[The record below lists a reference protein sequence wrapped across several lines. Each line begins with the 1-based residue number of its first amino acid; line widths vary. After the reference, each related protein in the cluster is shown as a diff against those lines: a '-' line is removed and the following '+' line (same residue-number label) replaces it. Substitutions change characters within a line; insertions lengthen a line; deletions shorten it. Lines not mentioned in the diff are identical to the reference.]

1 MSNGRLQGKVAIIT
15 GSASGIGAG
24 TAAAF
29 AREGARVV
37 VADVDRDGAE
47 HHAAALRSSGGD
59 AFAVQVD
66 LREESSIVAMLEATQ
81 RKYGGLDVL
90 HNNAADTR
98 LSSTRDLSLEK
109 TDVEVWDAL
118 WRVNLRG
125 TMIATKLAIPKLRA
139 RGGGCIINTASGAA
153 FLGMLSNTCYGML
166 KAAVVAMTQYVA
178 TQHGKENIRCNAIAP
193 GLIVTPSTA
202 DTYAASKAGE
212 LMLRHQLTPRFG
224 KPEDIAEM
232 AVYLASDAAGF
243 ITGQCISVDGGFN
256 SHTPIY
262 GDALVA
268 VSART

>member
-1 MSNGRLQGKVAIIT
+1 MTQMKLDGKVAIIT
-15 GSASGIGAG
+15 GSGSGIGAA
-24 TAAAF
+24 TATAF

-37 VADVDRDGAE
+37 VADVNGEAAE
-47 HHAAALRSSGGD
+47 RHAATINGSIGEAIALH
-59 AFAVQVD
+59 VD
-66 LREESSIVAMLEATQ
+66 LGEESSIAQLIDATVA
-81 RKYGGLDVL
+81 RFGGVDVL

-109 TDVEVWDAL
+109 TDTEVWDGL

-125 TMIATKLAIPKLRA
+125 AMIATKLAIPRMRA
-139 RGGGCIINTASGAA
+139 RGGGAIINTASGAA
-153 FLGMLSNTCYGML
+153 FLGMLSNTCYGIL
-166 KAAVVAMTQYVA
+166 KAGIVTMTQYVA

-193 GLIVTPSTA
+193 GLIVTPSTR
-202 DTYAASKAGE
+202 DTYAASRAGE

-224 KPEDIAEM
+224 TPEDIAEM
-232 AVYLASDAAGF
+232 AVFLASDAAGF
-243 ITGQCISVDGGFN
+243 ITGQCFSVDGGFN

>member
-1 MSNGRLQGKVAIIT
+1 MSGRLAGKVAIIT
-15 GSASGIGAG
+15 GSASGIGAA
-24 TAAAF
+24 TATAF

-37 VADVDRDGAE
+37 VADVDADAGER
-47 HHAAALRSSGGD
+47 HAASIRAVGGE
-59 AFAVQVD
+59 AIAVAVD
-66 LREESSIVAMLEATQ
+66 LGNAASIERLFATADA
-81 RKYGGLDVL
+81 RFGGLDVL

-109 TDVEVWDAL
+109 TDVEVWDGL

-125 TMIATKLAIPKLRA
+125 AMIATKHAIPRLRA
-139 RGGGCIINTASGAA
+139 RGGGSILNTASGSA
-153 FLGMLSNTCYGML
+153 FLGMLSNTCYGIL
-166 KAAVVAMTQYVA
+166 KAGIVTMTQYVA

-193 GLIVTPSTA
+193 GLIVTPATR

-224 KPEDIAEM
+224 TPEDIAEM

-243 ITGQCISVDGGFN
+243 ITGQCYSVDGGFN
-256 SHTPIY
+256 AHTPIY

-268 VSART
+268 VSTRG